1 MDFKKIELLS
11 CLKIEDS
18 KKEQIEKS
26 LNGVIN
32 MLNDLANINLNKED
46 KLLMPEIT
54 NLDKD
59 SVSNDLKNKND
70 EILGIHLNSG
80 YFLAPKVIKK

>member
-54 NLDKD
+54 NLD
-59 SVSNDLKNKND
+59 
-70 EILGIHLNSG
+70 
-80 YFLAPKVIKK
+80 